1 MPQSRYLQQHSC
13 EPTFFWTQS
22 ILDTAF
28 RMADSERFF
37 SKGWRKFEKKTGLR
51 NSRLYW
57 AAGATYVVCMPDL

>member
-1 MPQSRYLQQHSC
+1 MPQSRYLQHFCAS
-13 EPTFFWTQS
+13 TFFWTQS

-37 SKGWRKFEKKTGLR
+37 FQEVGGSLKKKTGLR